1 LLFRRFL
8 DEESLSPDRL
18 PPESIWGIRAARSN
32 ATPRSLTHRSLAHRV
47 NKPVSPHPLTTK
59 DPANVVKSPMFAS
72 IDPLTS
78 KRSRAVR
85 RVPFSAGD
93 NAQLTAMLTGIT
105 DSIKGLAGQKSSGM
119 DPMMMMMMM
128 MMMGGGGGGG
138 AGPAAA
144 AAPPMTPPPV
154 INVSVKRNC

>member
-1 LLFRRFL
+1 
-8 DEESLSPDRL
+8 
-18 PPESIWGIRAARSN
+18 
-32 ATPRSLTHRSLAHRV
+32 
-47 NKPVSPHPLTTK
+47 
-59 DPANVVKSPMFAS
+59 MFAS
-72 IDPLTS
+72 IDPADLETVS
-78 KRSRAVR
+78 GGASRVSSRA
-85 RVPFSAGD
+85 GGND
-93 NAQLTAMLTGIT
+93 AQLTAMLTGIT

-144 AAPPMTPPPV
+144 AAPPMTPPPMPV